1 MVEFRRRCLAEN
13 RPPLSGVAPW
23 MNDLLQ
29 ARGID
34 TEEKKEKF
42 LHPSLDDLHD
52 PLAMRDLGKAVGLIR
67 AAIARG
73 DRILIYGDYD
83 VDGVSAVT
91 VLLETL
97 REEGANVS
105 FRIPSRHS
113 EGYGLNLAA
122 VEEIAGEY
130 RMLITVDCG
139 ISNLREV
146 QRAKELGMTVIVT
159 DHHEVPAVLPPADA
173 VLDPLL
179 GDYPFRRLCGAGV
192 ALKIC
197 QQMQGP
203 AGVEKR
209 IEIAALATV
218 ADLVPL
224 VDENRVIV
232 REGMARME
240 HTSRPGLRKLMELA
254 GIAFPMQSD
263 DIAFRLGPR
272 LNAAGR
278 LGDAS
283 RGVRLLTAGPE
294 DAAEA
299 EAIAAELDENNR
311 QRQRMEE
318 DILKEAEALF
328 PEQADLRRD
337 RAIVLLGEDWNPGLI
352 GLAAGKIC
360 EKYHHP
366 TAVLTRKPGED
377 RAVGSCRS
385 VKGINIWEMLC
396 GCGDLLERYGGH
408 ELAAGLTIPLENLPA
423 FRERLNAEIREK
435 CDDRSLI
442 PVQEYDTELSLSE
455 VTLDLVRDLETL
467 EPTGF
472 GNPPAVFL
480 TKGASVQEA
489 RRVGRDRTHLKIRL
503 LEGAA
508 LRDGI
513 GFGLGAEADKG
524 LTEADVLFRPTRNVY
539 NGRESAQLQLTAL
552 RPSDAEQAADGENLS
567 VFRALLQEMSLLASN
582 ETGYGGPPAGLRPEH
597 LLKERM
603 AELDFSL
610 EELREIYRRLRGA
623 EEMASLRALA
633 ETLGLS
639 EERTAAAL
647 AVFQERKLLA
657 WQAAP
662 FRLEMVPRPAK
673 CDILASP
680 LLRYVRKCRESGA

>member
-42 LHPSLDDLHD
+42 LHPSLEDLHD

-83 VDGVSAVT
+83 VDGFRAVT

-97 REEGANVS
+97 REEGANAS

-130 RMLITVDCG
+130 QMLITVDCG

-159 DHHEVPAVLPPADA
+159 DHHEVPDVLPPADA

-197 QQMQGP
+197 QQMQGL
-203 AGVEKR
+203 AGVKKR

-254 GIAFPMQSD
+254 GTAFPMRSD

-278 LGDAS
+278 LGDAA

-299 EAIAAELDENNR
+299 EAIGAELDESNR

-337 RAIVLLGEDWNPGLI
+337 RAVVLLGEDWNPGLI

-603 AELDFSL
+603 AGLDFSL

-633 ETLGLS
+633 EALGLS

-680 LLRYVRKCRESGA
+680 LLRYVRKCNGGGA